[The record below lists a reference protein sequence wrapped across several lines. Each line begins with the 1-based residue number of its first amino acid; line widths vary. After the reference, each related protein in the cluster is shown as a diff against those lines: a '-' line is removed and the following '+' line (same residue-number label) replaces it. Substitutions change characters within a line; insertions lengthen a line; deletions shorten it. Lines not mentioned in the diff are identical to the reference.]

1 MYPTIRDGEAITVAA
16 VSTDEVVRGD
26 VLLCRHDTRLLAHRV
41 VGVTTRGADRFYGLR
56 GDAKAACDAP
66 VSAGDLVGKV
76 ISVCR
81 NGRRVSLCGP
91 LARLRYRVRAAASRA
106 KAFVRSSAAIEP
118 VKKPLTAETAE
129 KKILEILGELCVL
142 CGKTSH
148 FFTRSLAS
156 RGDAVGGRS

>member
-1 MYPTIRDGEAITVAA
+1 MRASGIFVAVVDEALKAGIHVRFSAEGDSMYPTIRDGEAITIAA

-26 VLLCRHDTRLLAHRV
+26 VLLCRHGKRLLAHRV

-66 VSAGDLVGKV
+66 VGTDALVGKV

-91 LARLRYRVRAAASRA
+91 VARLRYRARAAASRA
-106 KAFVRSSAAIEP
+106 KAFVRSRAAI
-118 VKKPLTAETAE
+118 A
-129 KKILEILGELCVL
+129 C
-142 CGKTSH
+142 
-148 FFTRSLAS
+148 
-156 RGDAVGGRS
+156 RGVAVEWRW